1 MKIPPYGSRKSG
13 ENYMKKPKSILIKTG
28 SIDQF
33 FDNLKN
39 TMRAADKGKRIKP
52 SYTFTFEDPS
62 EMLHFL
68 SETKINLI
76 KTIRRH
82 PDSVTNIAKA
92 IKRNR
97 AAVYRD
103 IHELENFGL
112 VEIHEEINPGHG
124 RHKIVSVVASE

>member
-1 MKIPPYGSRKSG
+1 
-13 ENYMKKPKSILIKTG
+13 MKKPKSILIKTG

-76 KTIRRH
+76 KTIRHH

-103 IHELENFGL
+103 VHELEHYGL
-112 VEIHEEINPGHG
+112 VKTSEKVNPGHG
-124 RHKIVSVVASE
+124 RHKIVSLTALELKLEARI

>member
-1 MKIPPYGSRKSG
+1 
-13 ENYMKKPKSILIKTG
+13 MKKQKSILIKTG

-39 TMRAADKGKRIKP
+39 TMRVVDQGKRIKP
-52 SYTFTFEDPS
+52 SYTFVFEDPS
-62 EMLHFL
+62 EMLRFL

-76 KTIRRH
+76 KAIRRH
-82 PDSVTNIAKA
+82 PDSITNIAKA

-103 IHELENFGL
+103 ISELENYGL
-112 VEIHEEINPGHG
+112 VKTSEEINPGHG
-124 RHKIVSVVASE
+124 RHKIVSLTALELKLEARI

>member
-1 MKIPPYGSRKSG
+1 
-13 ENYMKKPKSILIKTG
+13 MKKLKSILIKTD
-28 SIDQF
+28 SADQF

-39 TMRAADKGKRIKP
+39 TMRASDKGKRLKP

-62 EMLHFL
+62 EMLHFF
-68 SETKINLI
+68 SETKISLI

-82 PDSVTNIAKA
+82 PDSITNIAKA

-103 IHELENFGL
+103 IHELENYGF
-112 VEIHEEINPGHG
+112 VKTSEEVNPGHG
-124 RHKIVSVVASE
+124 RHKIVIVVASELKLEARI